1 MKHSMENSEKYPGL
15 DQFSTE
21 RLNELLHQEFISSG
35 ETDPD
40 VAFIQAIMA
49 VIEQRN
55 ALEATNEE
63 AEASLRQFHAQYMA
77 QENASAEPA
86 APVPTPR
93 TSPVTSFPP
102 FSKTAKRPRRWIA
115 MAATICVLVCL
126 LAVPAQAGFWETF
139 VRWTSEEFSFLSDS
153 QQEED
158 DKIFSDA
165 MYSQLSETVAG
176 LTDQPVLPTWYP
188 QGSSIIRAEE
198 NSSDTLRNVTVTF
211 LLNGKEFLLFI
222 TTYNTEE
229 DLSIGNYEKN
239 KGAPEEYLV
248 HGIPHYIMGNM
259 ERNVAV
265 WRNGTTECCISGF
278 LSVEELKQMIDSIYV

>member
-93 TSPVTSFPP
+93 TSPVTSFLP
-102 FSKTAKRPRRWIA
+102 FSKATKRPRRWIA
-115 MAATICVLVCL
+115 MAATICVLICL

-158 DKIFSDA
+158 DKLFSDA

-188 QGSSIIRAEE
+188 QGSSIVRVEE
-198 NSSDTLRNVTVTF
+198 NSSDTLNKVTVTF
-211 LLNGKEFLLFI
+211 LLNGKEFLLSI
-222 TTYNTEE
+222 TAYNTEE
-229 DLSIGNYEKN
+229 DISIGSYEKN
-239 KGAPEEYLV
+239 EGTPEEYVV
-248 HGIPHYIMGNM
+248 HGIPHYIMGNI

-265 WRNGTTECCISGF
+265 WRSGTTECFISGF